1 MSDAE
6 RRLEDRRSPAV
17 EEGPRQGV
25 ARRLFDGDPVRTVI
39 RLLILSLVVGL
50 LLSIV
55 GLNPAEF
62 WRGIGHALEAFV
74 RTLGTSAWEIA
85 TNVLRYVAF
94 GAAIVVPV
102 WLIIRLLNGRRR

>member
-1 MSDAE
+1 MSDIE
-6 RRLEDRRSPAV
+6 RRIDDGRRLDAEDGSRRGISH
-17 EEGPRQGV
+17 
-25 ARRLFDGDPVRTVI
+25 RLFDGDPVRTLI

-62 WRGIGHALEAFV
+62 WRGIGHAAEAFV
-74 RTLGTSAWEIA
+74 RTLGSSAWEIA

-94 GAAIVVPV
+94 GAAIVVPI